1 MGVMIFLFNI
11 KIKTDESTQK
21 PVILDFFC
29 IGVSHDIHMC
39 DDDNAVFKSIKSKQ
53 MRYII
58 FQHGEDPFATNY
70 LPGDPFDDSI
80 QIVDTKTGKWAWRL
94 RKDGEIDW
102 QDLELDQL

>member
-1 MGVMIFLFNI
+1 
-11 KIKTDESTQK
+11 
-21 PVILDFFC
+21 
-29 IGVSHDIHMC
+29 
-39 DDDNAVFKSIKSKQ
+39 

-58 FQHGEDPFATNY
+58 FQHGE
-70 LPGDPFDDSI
+70 DPFDDSI